1 MQVQADSIVS
11 FLMDAN
17 LVKLLKQD
25 KSYNLQL
32 LQEQYNIG
40 PPQIEALYHF
50 AKNKFECGNYQDAAE
65 FLYHYRQELL
75 LIFPCFEDSQS
86 MIVLISAGLRRVKT
100 GPCIASHMLQAASS
114 TY

>member
-1 MQVQADSIVS
+1 MPKGKQNPEKDIVALFSLDRWQKALRLLCHLQAQADSIVS
-11 FLMDAN
+11 FLMDGN

-25 KSYNLQL
+25 KSYNLHL

-65 FLYHYRQELL
+65 FLYHYRFARAQ
-75 LIFPCFEDSQS
+75 
-86 MIVLISAGLRRVKT
+86 
-100 GPCIASHMLQAASS
+100 IAWLCC
-114 TY
+114 

>member
-1 MQVQADSIVS
+1 MATSIHSNAIQQESNRRPWTLQAQADGIVG

-17 LVKLLKQD
+17 LVKQLKQD
-25 KSYNLQL
+25 KSYNLHL

-65 FLYHYRQELL
+65 FLYHYRCACL
-75 LIFPCFEDSQS
+75 
-86 MIVLISAGLRRVKT
+86 AGGK
-100 GPCIASHMLQAASS
+100 
-114 TY
+114 

>member
-1 MQVQADSIVS
+1 
-11 FLMDAN
+11 MDAN

-25 KSYNLQL
+25 KSYNLHL

-65 FLYHYRQELL
+65 FLYHYRYKPESRLFL
-75 LIFPCFEDSQS
+75 LIPTFRPDIPSSTSSFLTATLEAV
-86 MIVLISAGLRRVKT
+86 VLGAGLWPPAVKR
-100 GPCIASHMLQAASS
+100 A
-114 TY
+114 

>member
-1 MQVQADSIVS
+1 MMCTVIPKAGQTCGRMINERPTKPLSAMQSQADSIVS

-25 KSYNLQL
+25 KSYNLHL

-65 FLYHYRQELL
+65 FLYHYR
-75 LIFPCFEDSQS
+75 
-86 MIVLISAGLRRVKT
+86 
-100 GPCIASHMLQAASS
+100 
-114 TY
+114 